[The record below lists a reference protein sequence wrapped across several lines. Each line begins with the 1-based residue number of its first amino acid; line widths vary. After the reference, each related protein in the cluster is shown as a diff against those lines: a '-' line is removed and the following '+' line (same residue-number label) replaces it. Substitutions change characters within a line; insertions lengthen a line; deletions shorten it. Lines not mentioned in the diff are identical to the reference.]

1 MFKKIKWFFQ
11 TLFRGYSD
19 YDMND
24 YGRFA
29 CRKILPSLKHWVYKT
44 EHIGYPESVG
54 SLKEWEHILY
64 EIVWAVEETAYG
76 RAENEVY
83 NSKHPDYEKVR
94 EIWDRAEKGMEL
106 FGKYFTAMWD

>member
-29 CRKILPSLKHWVYKT
+29 CRKILPSLKHWVYKNRLAPLRSGNT
-44 EHIGYPESVG
+44 YYM
-54 SLKEWEHILY
+54 K
-64 EIVWAVEETAYG
+64 
-76 RAENEVY
+76 
-83 NSKHPDYEKVR
+83 
-94 EIWDRAEKGMEL
+94 
-106 FGKYFTAMWD
+106 